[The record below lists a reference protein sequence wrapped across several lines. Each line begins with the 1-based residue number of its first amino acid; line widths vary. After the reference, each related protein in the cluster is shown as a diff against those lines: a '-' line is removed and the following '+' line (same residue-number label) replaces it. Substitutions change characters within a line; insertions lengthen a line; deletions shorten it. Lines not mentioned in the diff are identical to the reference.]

1 MPTPVTLIDENKN
14 TPQIID
20 RGLVVTNNPTP
31 PPSQS
36 EFLQIPFVRGLA
48 INGDGSTDLT
58 VAGSPTSPI
67 DAFVKARSD
76 GDLYI
81 KAVNMVIE
89 GTGNLALEDFGDI
102 SGGLTNGID
111 TFIQN
116 EDVKFPI
123 TQVPIF
129 TNLDAIRIG
138 TLTPAIGTDAS
149 AFRIKQTQGGGDTL
163 YNPVWDMTKLSA
175 GVEGV
180 VLSANT
186 NQRLGITINDDLT
199 GLTSFTII
207 VLGYL
212 RIV

>member
-1 MPTPVTLIDENKN
+1 MTTPVILTDEKKN
-14 TPQIID
+14 TPSIID

-31 PPSQS
+31 PPSQT
-36 EFLQIPFVRGLA
+36 EFLQIPFVRALA
-48 INGDGSTDLT
+48 IDGGDITDLT
-58 VAGSPTSPI
+58 VDGSINSI

-81 KAVNMVIE
+81 KVVNIIIE
-89 GTGNLALEDFGDI
+89 GAGNIALEDFGNI
-102 SGGLTNGID
+102 TGGLTNGID

-116 EDVKFPI
+116 EDVKFAI

-138 TLTPAIGTDAS
+138 TLNPAIGTDAS

-163 YNPVWDMTKLSA
+163 YNPVWDLTKLSA

-186 NQRLGITINDDLT
+186 NQKLGITINDDLT

-212 RIV
+212 RIVR